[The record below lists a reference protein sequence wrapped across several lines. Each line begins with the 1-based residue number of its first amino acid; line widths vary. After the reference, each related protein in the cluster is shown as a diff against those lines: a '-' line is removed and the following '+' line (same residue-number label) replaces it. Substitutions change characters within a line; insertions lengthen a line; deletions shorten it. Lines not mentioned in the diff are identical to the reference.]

1 MEFSPKPNKSK
12 IYCSVYG
19 CKSRACKNDTV
30 RFFNE
35 KIDRFNAWIKILKM
49 RKTVTA
55 TMRVCSL
62 HFVAEDFIPSS
73 KC

>member
-30 RFFNE
+30 RFFNYPKKNE
-35 KIDRFNAWIKILKM
+35 SGLLLKINSVKM
-49 RKTVTA
+49 KKLIVL
-55 TMRVCSL
+55 M
-62 HFVAEDFIPSS
+62 HG
-73 KC
+73 